1 MGCSLLQPPANVCF
15 LFNISSST
23 FSIKEVLSHLLIINC
38 VGTVF
43 KDRTM
48 GELEK
53 YLLIVE
59 GSLYSDTITG
69 LRLQVNENSI
79 ALHTIHRWEQDR
91 KIIFLSA
98 LG

>member
-1 MGCSLLQPPANVCF
+1 M
-15 LFNISSST
+15 
-23 FSIKEVLSHLLIINC
+23 LSHLLIINC

-43 KDRTM
+43 EDRTM

-69 LRLQVNENSI
+69 LRLQSHHENSI
-79 ALHTIHRWEQDR
+79 ALHWHTIDR
-91 KIIFLSA
+91 NKIERSLS
-98 LG
+98 